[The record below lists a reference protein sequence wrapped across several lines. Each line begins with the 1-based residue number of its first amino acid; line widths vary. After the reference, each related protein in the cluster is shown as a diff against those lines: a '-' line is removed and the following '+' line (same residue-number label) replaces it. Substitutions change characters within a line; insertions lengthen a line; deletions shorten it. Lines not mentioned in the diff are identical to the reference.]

1 MNRFNQLP
9 TGPYAPGQGRPI
21 GPPGRG
27 DALPP
32 FATHGTISG
41 PSIPPIRGGGFQQP
55 APMSQGGDP
64 MGQVEFGPSAVA
76 PIFNPPAATGG
87 VEPAPGYAQTGGHM
101 PAPGFNPQT
110 GGGFQMHPG
119 YGGMGMGGGPRPFGP
134 PNLFGVGNPFMG
146 LFGGGFNPFMGGG
159 FNPFF
164 GGGFQASPYRRR
176 GMFSNFMG
184 GM

>member
-1 MNRFNQLP
+1 MINNTYFTPRQ
-9 TGPYAPGQGRPI
+9 GPYGGGGRPNPY
-21 GPPGRG
+21 G
-27 DALPP
+27 LPP
-32 FATHGTISG
+32 FATHGTING
-41 PSIPPIRGGGFQQP
+41 PSIPPVRGGGFQQP
-55 APMSQGGDP
+55 APMSEGGDP
-64 MGQVEFGPSAVA
+64 MGQVEFGPSTVA

-87 VEPAPGYAQTGGHM
+87 ME

-110 GGGFQMHPG
+110 GGGFQLHPG
-119 YGGMGMGGGPRPFGP
+119 YGGMGMGGGPRPFAPQQGGTYGIP
-134 PNLFGVGNPFMG
+134 PSLFGSIGGNPFMG

-164 GGGFQASPYRRR
+164 GGGFQSASPYRRR